1 MQKKKAFVAMPTALM
16 TLRVLIFLNWVYV
29 AVLLALL
36 TASFVS
42 AAFLLKALHVAS
54 LAENPRILLGLRT
67 IIGLGILCVPF
78 NLALL
83 RRLMAIVETVRAG
96 DPFVA
101 ANADRLQA
109 IAWIQL
115 ALQLISI
122 TVGAVGSAVSTS
134 GHELHLD
141 AGFSPSAWLAVVMT
155 FVLARVFADGAAMRE
170 DLEGTV

>member
-1 MQKKKAFVAMPTALM
+1 MQKKTFVALPTALM
-16 TLRVLIFLNWVYV
+16 TLRVLIFLNWAYV
-29 AVLLALL
+29 AVLLVLL
-36 TASFVS
+36 ICSFASPS
-42 AAFLLKALHVAS
+42 FLLRALQMAS
-54 LAENPRILLGLRT
+54 LAENPGILLGVRT

-83 RRLMAIVETVRAG
+83 RRLMAMVETVRAG

-115 ALQLISI
+115 SLQLISI
-122 TVGAVGSAVSTS
+122 TIGAVGSAVSTP
-134 GHELHLD
+134 GHPLHLD
-141 AGFSPSAWLAVVMT
+141 AGFSPSAWLAIVMT
-155 FVLARVFADGAAMRE
+155 FVLARVFADGAAMRD